1 MLTCITGVWDMM
13 DREVEMADSI
23 DDGLVRAVMH
33 GGLVV

>member
-1 MLTCITGVWDMM
+1 MM

-23 DDGLVRAVMH
+23 DDGMVRAVMH